1 MELEPTMSVLK
12 TILTRFPVSLAVLV
26 IMWALHLV
34 DFPTSHWLALTTAH
48 PGGAIILSVLIV
60 LWLVPAEWRLGSLR
74 TLAVGVVSQLIS
86 VPLSIVLARGIE
98 TVGLNRWGN
107 DLLSDTFLTPIGF
120 IAGAAGFASALLP
133 RLWRRRLRVSLI
145 VLTATFVLYSGTMS
159 DVLGIVAAMLSITA
173 GQLLFKPESAP
184 PSIRERRVLLAV
196 GIACVAIGP
205 AFVALDPMAEGPFSQ
220 ITQLLWAPHLSAL
233 EATQV
238 CADSLTSTSCT
249 AAVDLAR
256 AQGIGALVANIMPFI
271 IQLVVC
277 FGLMRGRVLAWWMA
291 VITQVLAIALLTY
304 QLWDDSRLS
313 YLLSNLVLV
322 ILPWLLALFMLL
334 INYSLFR
341 IRENRAF
348 FTRTIVFAILA
359 SSLGAGLWILTA
371 SLHNTVPPANL
382 ADILAET
389 PLRFVP
395 AVVALILPH
404 HVAPATMFSWFI
416 YLWVGN
422 AFWILLAVRLYLG
435 FSRPVDPAQE
445 SDRDAARHLLE
456 SGTGDHLSFMTLWK
470 SNRYFFHGDSY
481 VAYRVSNGIALTLGA
496 PVGRD
501 ISAEFERFASEQG
514 WAVAWYSVN
523 AQFADAH
530 PQLKLLQVAEEPVL
544 NCESVEFKGKKFQNV
559 RTARNKA
566 EKEGVSTR
574 WTTWEELDIAS
585 IARISALSEDWV
597 SDKALPEMGFT
608 LGGLEEMTVTGTRL
622 LLAESA
628 DGTLHGVTS
637 WMPVYENGAI
647 AGYVLDV
654 MRRNEHGFKGVIEL
668 LISEAML
675 IAQSEGL
682 AWISLSGA
690 PLAGQPD
697 EPNWLDVAL
706 NRIGE
711 EVEPLYGFR
720 TLAASKRK
728 FQPEEHPWYLCYHDE
743 LKLPSIALA
752 TMHAYLPD
760 MKTKDAVS
768 AVKAWMAA

>member
-159 DVLGIVAAMLSITA
+159 DVLGIVAATLSITA

-313 YLLSNLVLV
+313 YLLPNLVLV

-359 SSLGAGLWILTA
+359 STLGAGLWILTA

-445 SDRDAARHLLE
+445 SDRDSARRLLE

-496 PVGRD
+496 PVGHD
-501 ISAEFERFASEQG
+501 ISAEFERFAAEQG

-530 PQLKLLQVAEEPVL
+530 PQLKRLQVAEEAVL

-647 AGYVLDV
+647 TGYVLDV

>member
-1 MELEPTMSVLK
+1 MSVLK

-26 IMWALHLV
+26 IMWSLHLV

-107 DLLSDTFLTPIGF
+107 DLLNDTFLTPIGF
-120 IAGAAGFASALLP
+120 IAGAAGFASGLLP

-145 VLTATFVLYSGTMS
+145 VLTTTFVLYSGTMS
-159 DVLGIVAAMLSITA
+159 DVLGIVAVTLSITA

-196 GIACVAIGP
+196 GVACVAIGP

-233 EATQV
+233 EATQA
-238 CADSLTSTSCT
+238 CTDSLTSTSCT

-313 YLLSNLVLV
+313 YLLANLVLV

-334 INYSLFR
+334 INRSLFR

-348 FTRTIVFAILA
+348 FTRTIAFAILA
-359 SSLGAGLWILTA
+359 AALGAGFWILIA
-371 SLHNTVPPANL
+371 SLHNTVPPASL
-382 ADILAET
+382 SDILAET

-404 HVAPATMFSWFI
+404 HVAPATMFSWFV

-422 AFWILLAVRLYLG
+422 AFWILLTVRLYLG

-445 SDRDAARHLLE
+445 SDRATARRLLE
-456 SGTGDHLSFMTLWK
+456 AGTGDHLSFMTLWK
-470 SNRYFFHGDSY
+470 SNRYYFHGDSY

-496 PVGRD
+496 PIGLD
-501 ISAEFERFASEQG
+501 ISAEFERFAAEQG
-514 WAVAWYSVN
+514 WAVTWYSVS

-530 PQLKLLQVAEEPVL
+530 PQLKRLQVAEEAVL

-566 EKEGVSTR
+566 AKEGVSTR

-608 LGGLEEMTVTGTRL
+608 LGGLEEMMVTGTRL

-711 EVEPLYGFR
+711 GVEPLYGFR

>member
-313 YLLSNLVLV
+313 YLLPNLVLV

-348 FTRTIVFAILA
+348 FSRTIVFAILA

-530 PQLKLLQVAEEPVL
+530 PQLKRLQVAEEAVL

>member
-159 DVLGIVAAMLSITA
+159 DVLGIVAATLSITA

-313 YLLSNLVLV
+313 YLLPNLVLV

-341 IRENRAF
+341 IRENRAY

-359 SSLGAGLWILTA
+359 STLGAGLWILTA

-445 SDRDAARHLLE
+445 SDRDSARRLLE

-496 PVGRD
+496 PVGHD
-501 ISAEFERFASEQG
+501 ISAEFERFAAEQG

-530 PQLKLLQVAEEPVL
+530 PQLKRLQVAEEAVL

-608 LGGLEEMTVTGTRL
+608 LGGLEEMMVTGTRL

>member
-530 PQLKLLQVAEEPVL
+530 PQLKRLQVAEEAVL

>member
-313 YLLSNLVLV
+313 YLLPNLVLV

-348 FTRTIVFAILA
+348 FSRTIVFAILA

-445 SDRDAARHLLE
+445 SDRDSARRLLE

-501 ISAEFERFASEQG
+501 ISAEFERFAAEQG

-530 PQLKLLQVAEEPVL
+530 PQLKRLQVAEEAVL

-647 AGYVLDV
+647 TGYVLDV

>member
-159 DVLGIVAAMLSITA
+159 DVLGIVAATLSITA

-184 PSIRERRVLLAV
+184 SSIRERRVLLAV

-313 YLLSNLVLV
+313 YLLPNLVLV

-445 SDRDAARHLLE
+445 SDRDSARRLLE

-530 PQLKLLQVAEEPVL
+530 PQLKRLQVAEEAVL

-647 AGYVLDV
+647 TGYVLDV

>member
-1 MELEPTMSVLK
+1 MELEATMSVLK

-26 IMWALHLV
+26 IMWSLHLV

-107 DLLSDTFLTPIGF
+107 DLLNDTFLTPIGF
-120 IAGAAGFASALLP
+120 IAGAAGFASGLLP

-145 VLTATFVLYSGTMS
+145 VLTTTFVLYSGTMS
-159 DVLGIVAAMLSITA
+159 DVLGIVAVTLSITA

-196 GIACVAIGP
+196 GVACVAIGP

-233 EATQV
+233 EATQA
-238 CADSLTSTSCT
+238 CTDSLTSTSCT

-256 AQGIGALVANIMPFI
+256 TQGIGALVANIMPFI

-313 YLLSNLVLV
+313 YLLANLVLV

-334 INYSLFR
+334 INRSLFR

-348 FTRTIVFAILA
+348 FTRTIAFAILA
-359 SSLGAGLWILTA
+359 AALGAGFWILIA

-404 HVAPATMFSWFI
+404 HVAPATMFSWFV

-422 AFWILLAVRLYLG
+422 AFWILLTVRLYLG

-445 SDRDAARHLLE
+445 SDRATARRLLE
-456 SGTGDHLSFMTLWK
+456 AGTGDHLSFMTLWK
-470 SNRYFFHGDSY
+470 SNRYYFHGDSY

-496 PVGRD
+496 PIGLD
-501 ISAEFERFASEQG
+501 ISAEFERFAAEQG
-514 WAVAWYSVN
+514 WAVTWYSVS

-530 PQLKLLQVAEEPVL
+530 PQLKRLQVAEEAVL

-566 EKEGVSTR
+566 AKEGVSTR

-608 LGGLEEMTVTGTRL
+608 LGGLEEMMVTGTRL

-711 EVEPLYGFR
+711 GVEPLYGFR

>member
-1 MELEPTMSVLK
+1 MSVLK

-60 LWLVPAEWRLGSLR
+60 LWLAPAEWRLGSLR

-313 YLLSNLVLV
+313 YLLPNLVLV

-445 SDRDAARHLLE
+445 SDRDSARRLLE

-501 ISAEFERFASEQG
+501 ISAEFERFAAEQG

-523 AQFADAH
+523 APFADAH
-530 PQLKLLQVAEEPVL
+530 PQLKRLQVAEEAVL

-585 IARISALSEDWV
+585 TARISALSEDWV

-608 LGGLEEMTVTGTRL
+608 LGGLEEMMVTGTRL

>member
-313 YLLSNLVLV
+313 YLLPNLVLV

-445 SDRDAARHLLE
+445 SDRHSARRLLE

-530 PQLKLLQVAEEPVL
+530 PQLKRLQVAEEAVL

-647 AGYVLDV
+647 TGYVLDV

>member
-445 SDRDAARHLLE
+445 SDRDSARRLLE

-530 PQLKLLQVAEEPVL
+530 PQLKRLQVAEEAVL

-559 RTARNKA
+559 RTARNKS

>member
-86 VPLSIVLARGIE
+86 IPLSIVLARGIE

-159 DVLGIVAAMLSITA
+159 DVLGIVAATLSITA

-313 YLLSNLVLV
+313 YLLPNLVLV

-445 SDRDAARHLLE
+445 SDRDSARRLLE

-530 PQLKLLQVAEEPVL
+530 PQLKRLQVAEEAVL

-647 AGYVLDV
+647 TGYVLDV

>member
-1 MELEPTMSVLK
+1 MSVLK

-233 EATQV
+233 EATQA

-313 YLLSNLVLV
+313 YLLPNLVLV

-445 SDRDAARHLLE
+445 SDRDSARRLLE

-530 PQLKLLQVAEEPVL
+530 PQLKRLQVAEEAVL

-647 AGYVLDV
+647 TGYVLDV

>member
-313 YLLSNLVLV
+313 YLLPNLVLV

-445 SDRDAARHLLE
+445 SDRDSARHLLE

-530 PQLKLLQVAEEPVL
+530 PQLKRLQVAEEAVL

-647 AGYVLDV
+647 TGYVLDV

>member
-313 YLLSNLVLV
+313 YLLPNLVLV

-348 FTRTIVFAILA
+348 FSRTIVFAILA

-382 ADILAET
+382 ADIRAET

-445 SDRDAARHLLE
+445 SDRDSARRLLE

-530 PQLKLLQVAEEPVL
+530 PQLKRLQVAEEAVL

>member
-74 TLAVGVVSQLIS
+74 TLAVGVVFQLIS

-313 YLLSNLVLV
+313 YLLPNLVLV

-348 FTRTIVFAILA
+348 FSRTIVFAILA

-445 SDRDAARHLLE
+445 SDRDSARRLLE

-530 PQLKLLQVAEEPVL
+530 PQLKRLQVAEEAVL

-647 AGYVLDV
+647 TGYVLDV

>member
-159 DVLGIVAAMLSITA
+159 DVLGIVAATLSITA

-313 YLLSNLVLV
+313 YLLPNLVLV

-334 INYSLFR
+334 INRSLFR
-341 IRENRAF
+341 IRENRAY

-359 SSLGAGLWILTA
+359 STLGAGLWILTA

-445 SDRDAARHLLE
+445 SDRDSARRLLE

-530 PQLKLLQVAEEPVL
+530 PQLKRLQVAEEAVL

-647 AGYVLDV
+647 TGYVLDV

>member
-184 PSIRERRVLLAV
+184 PSVRERRVLLAV

-313 YLLSNLVLV
+313 YLLPNLVLV

-359 SSLGAGLWILTA
+359 SSLGAGLWILTT

-445 SDRDAARHLLE
+445 SDRDSARRLLE

-530 PQLKLLQVAEEPVL
+530 PQLKRLQVAEEAVL

-647 AGYVLDV
+647 TGYVLDV

>member
-184 PSIRERRVLLAV
+184 SSIRERRVLLAV

-313 YLLSNLVLV
+313 YLLPNLVLV

-530 PQLKLLQVAEEPVL
+530 PQLKRLQVAEEAVL

-647 AGYVLDV
+647 TGYVLDV

>member
-12 TILTRFPVSLAVLV
+12 TIVTSFPVSLAVLV

-277 FGLMRGRVLAWWMA
+277 FGLMRGRMLAWWMA

-304 QLWDDSRLS
+304 QLWDDARLS
-313 YLLSNLVLV
+313 YLLPNLVLV

-334 INYSLFR
+334 INRSLFR

-359 SSLGAGLWILTA
+359 STLGAGLWILTA

-422 AFWILLAVRLYLG
+422 AFWMLLAVRLYLG

-445 SDRDAARHLLE
+445 SDRDSARRLLE

-496 PVGRD
+496 PVGHD

-530 PQLKLLQVAEEPVL
+530 PQLKRLQVAEEAVL

-585 IARISALSEDWV
+585 TARISALSEDWV

-608 LGGLEEMTVTGTRL
+608 LGGLEEMMVTGTRL

>member
-1 MELEPTMSVLK
+1 MSVLK

-74 TLAVGVVSQLIS
+74 TLAVGVVSQLVS

-313 YLLSNLVLV
+313 YLLPNLVLV

-445 SDRDAARHLLE
+445 SDRDSARRLLE

-530 PQLKLLQVAEEPVL
+530 PQLKRLQVAEEAVL

-647 AGYVLDV
+647 TGYVLDV

>member
-159 DVLGIVAAMLSITA
+159 DVLGIVAATLSITA

-313 YLLSNLVLV
+313 YLLPNLVLV

-341 IRENRAF
+341 IRENRAY

-359 SSLGAGLWILTA
+359 STLGAGLWILTA

-445 SDRDAARHLLE
+445 SDRDSARRLLE

-496 PVGRD
+496 PVGHD
-501 ISAEFERFASEQG
+501 ISAEFERFAAEQG

-530 PQLKLLQVAEEPVL
+530 PQLKRLQVAEEAVL

>member
-313 YLLSNLVLV
+313 YLLPNLVLV

-445 SDRDAARHLLE
+445 SDRDSARRLLE
-456 SGTGDHLSFMTLWK
+456 AGTGDHLSFMTLWK

-530 PQLKLLQVAEEPVL
+530 PQLKRLQVAEEAVL

-647 AGYVLDV
+647 TGYVLDV

>member
-313 YLLSNLVLV
+313 YLLPNLVLV

-341 IRENRAF
+341 IRENRAY

-359 SSLGAGLWILTA
+359 STLGAGLWILTA

-445 SDRDAARHLLE
+445 SDRDSARRLLE

-530 PQLKLLQVAEEPVL
+530 PQLKRLQVAEEAVL

-647 AGYVLDV
+647 TGYVLDV

>member
-348 FTRTIVFAILA
+348 FSRTIVFAILA

-445 SDRDAARHLLE
+445 SDRDSARRLLE

-530 PQLKLLQVAEEPVL
+530 PQLKRLQVAEEAVL

>member
-249 AAVDLAR
+249 AAADLAR

-313 YLLSNLVLV
+313 YLLPNLVLV

-445 SDRDAARHLLE
+445 SDRDSARRLLE

-530 PQLKLLQVAEEPVL
+530 PQLKRLQVAEEAVL

-647 AGYVLDV
+647 TGYVLDV
-654 MRRNEHGFKGVIEL
+654 MRRDEHGFKGVIEL

>member
-530 PQLKLLQVAEEPVL
+530 PQLKRLQVAEEAVL

-675 IAQSEGL
+675 IVQSEGL

>member
-145 VLTATFVLYSGTMS
+145 VLTATFVLYSGTIS

-313 YLLSNLVLV
+313 YLLPNLVLV

-334 INYSLFR
+334 INHSLFR

-359 SSLGAGLWILTA
+359 STLGAGLWILTA

-445 SDRDAARHLLE
+445 SDRDSARRLLE

-496 PVGRD
+496 PVGHD

-530 PQLKLLQVAEEPVL
+530 PQLKRLQVAEEAVL

-647 AGYVLDV
+647 TGYVLDV

>member
-1 MELEPTMSVLK
+1 MSVLK

-313 YLLSNLVLV
+313 YLLPNLVLV

-445 SDRDAARHLLE
+445 SDRDSARRLLE

-530 PQLKLLQVAEEPVL
+530 PQLKRLQVAEEAVL

-647 AGYVLDV
+647 TGYVLDV

>member
-313 YLLSNLVLV
+313 YLLPNLVLV

-445 SDRDAARHLLE
+445 SDRDSARRLLE

-530 PQLKLLQVAEEPVL
+530 PQLKRLQVAEEAVL

-566 EKEGVSTR
+566 EKGGVSTR

-647 AGYVLDV
+647 AGYVLDI

>member
-445 SDRDAARHLLE
+445 SDRDAARDLLE

-530 PQLKLLQVAEEPVL
+530 PQLKRLQVAEEAVL

-675 IAQSEGL
+675 VAQSEGL

>member
-159 DVLGIVAAMLSITA
+159 DVLGIVAATLSITA

-313 YLLSNLVLV
+313 YLLPNLVLV

-341 IRENRAF
+341 IRENRAY

-359 SSLGAGLWILTA
+359 STLGAGLWILTA

-445 SDRDAARHLLE
+445 SDRDSARRLLE

-496 PVGRD
+496 PVGHD
-501 ISAEFERFASEQG
+501 ISAEFERFAAEQG

-530 PQLKLLQVAEEPVL
+530 PQLKRLQVAEEAVL

-647 AGYVLDV
+647 TGYVLDV

>member
-1 MELEPTMSVLK
+1 MSVLK

-107 DLLSDTFLTPIGF
+107 DLLNDTFLTPIGF
-120 IAGAAGFASALLP
+120 IAGAAGFASGLLP

-145 VLTATFVLYSGTMS
+145 VLTTTFVLYSGTMS
-159 DVLGIVAAMLSITA
+159 DVLGIVAVTLSITA

-196 GIACVAIGP
+196 GVACVAIGP

-233 EATQV
+233 EATQA
-238 CADSLTSTSCT
+238 CTDSLTSTSCT

-256 AQGIGALVANIMPFI
+256 TQGIGALVANIMPFI

-313 YLLSNLVLV
+313 YLLANLVLV

-334 INYSLFR
+334 INRSLFR

-348 FTRTIVFAILA
+348 FTRTIAFAILA
-359 SSLGAGLWILTA
+359 AALGAGFWILIA

-404 HVAPATMFSWFI
+404 HVAPATMFSWFV

-422 AFWILLAVRLYLG
+422 AFWILLTVRLYLG

-445 SDRDAARHLLE
+445 SDRATARRLLE
-456 SGTGDHLSFMTLWK
+456 AGTGDHLSFMTLWK
-470 SNRYFFHGDSY
+470 SNRYYFHGDSY

-496 PVGRD
+496 PIGLD
-501 ISAEFERFASEQG
+501 ISAEFERFAAEQG
-514 WAVAWYSVN
+514 WAVTWYSVS

-530 PQLKLLQVAEEPVL
+530 PQLKRLQVAEEAVL

-566 EKEGVSTR
+566 AKEGVSTR

-608 LGGLEEMTVTGTRL
+608 LGGLEEMMVTGTRL

-711 EVEPLYGFR
+711 GVEPLYGFR

>member
-1 MELEPTMSVLK
+1 MSVLK

-313 YLLSNLVLV
+313 YLLPNLVLV

-445 SDRDAARHLLE
+445 SDRDSARHLLE

-530 PQLKLLQVAEEPVL
+530 PQLKRLQVAEEAVL

-647 AGYVLDV
+647 TGYVLDV

-768 AVKAWMAA
+768 AVRAWMAA

>member
-313 YLLSNLVLV
+313 YLLPNLVLV

-334 INYSLFR
+334 INHSLFR

-348 FTRTIVFAILA
+348 FSRTIVFAILA

-445 SDRDAARHLLE
+445 SDRDSARRLLE

-530 PQLKLLQVAEEPVL
+530 PQLKRLQVAEEAVL

-647 AGYVLDV
+647 TGYVLDV

>member
-159 DVLGIVAAMLSITA
+159 DVLGIVAATLSITA

-313 YLLSNLVLV
+313 YLLPNLVLV

-445 SDRDAARHLLE
+445 SDRDSARRLLE

-530 PQLKLLQVAEEPVL
+530 PQLKRLQVAEEAVL

-647 AGYVLDV
+647 TGYVLDV

>member
-1 MELEPTMSVLK
+1 MSVLK

-530 PQLKLLQVAEEPVL
+530 PQLKRLQVAEEAVL

>member
-159 DVLGIVAAMLSITA
+159 DVLGIVAATLSITA

-313 YLLSNLVLV
+313 YLLPNLVLV

-341 IRENRAF
+341 IRENRAY

-359 SSLGAGLWILTA
+359 STLGAGLWILTA

-445 SDRDAARHLLE
+445 SDRDSARRLLE

-530 PQLKLLQVAEEPVL
+530 PQLKRLQVAEEAVL

>member
-313 YLLSNLVLV
+313 YLLPNLVLV
-322 ILPWLLALFMLL
+322 ILPWLLALFMLI
-334 INYSLFR
+334 INHSLFR

-445 SDRDAARHLLE
+445 SDRDSARRLLE

-530 PQLKLLQVAEEPVL
+530 PQLKRLQVAEEAVL

-647 AGYVLDV
+647 TGYVLDV